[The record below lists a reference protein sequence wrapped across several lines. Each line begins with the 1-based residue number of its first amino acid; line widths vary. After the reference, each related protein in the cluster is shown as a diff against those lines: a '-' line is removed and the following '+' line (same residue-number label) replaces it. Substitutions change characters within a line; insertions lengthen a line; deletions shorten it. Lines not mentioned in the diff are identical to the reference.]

1 LRYKRSQ
8 RVGELLHHEISRMIQ
23 FELKDPRIGFLT
35 VTGVELTD
43 DIQHARVYYT
53 VMGDEAKRRETAR
66 GLEKA
71 IPFLRR
77 ELGRRLHLRT
87 IPELVFHYDSS
98 IEYGNR
104 IEQLLQEVGTQSD
117 ADHEDS

>member
-1 LRYKRSQ
+1 
-8 RVGELLHHEISRMIQ
+8 MIQ

>member
-1 LRYKRSQ
+1 MRYKRSQ

-23 FELKDPRIGFLT
+23 FELKDPRIGFVT

-43 DIQHARVYYT
+43 DIQHARIYFT
-53 VMGDEAKRRETAR
+53 VMGEESNRQQTAR

-71 IPFLRR
+71 IPFMRR

-87 IPELVFHYDSS
+87 IPELVFHYDNSL
-98 IEYGNR
+98 EYGNR
-104 IEQLLQEVGTQSD
+104 IERLLQEVGADSD
-117 ADHEDS
+117 GDQEDS

>member
-1 LRYKRSQ
+1 MRYKRSQ

-23 FELKDPRIGFLT
+23 FELKDPRIGFVT

-43 DIQHARVYYT
+43 DIQHARIYFT
-53 VMGDEAKRRETAR
+53 VMGEESNRQQTAR

-71 IPFLRR
+71 IPFMRR

-87 IPELVFHYDSS
+87 IPELAFHYDNSL
-98 IEYGNR
+98 EYGNR
-104 IEQLLQEVGTQSD
+104 IERLLQEVGADSD
-117 ADHEDS
+117 GDQEDS